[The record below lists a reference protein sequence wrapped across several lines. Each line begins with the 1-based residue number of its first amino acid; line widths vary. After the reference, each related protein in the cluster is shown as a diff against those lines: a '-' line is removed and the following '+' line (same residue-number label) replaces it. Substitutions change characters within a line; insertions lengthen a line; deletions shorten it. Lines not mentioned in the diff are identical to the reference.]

1 MLCLVVNCY
10 KAYEDLDSATKKR
23 MDGLRAVHRHKV
35 PYMNELEPK
44 PVIHPVVFLPP
55 PSTVV
60 CVCVC
65 VCVCVWRGAM

>member
-1 MLCLVVNCY
+1 
-10 KAYEDLDSATKKR
+10 